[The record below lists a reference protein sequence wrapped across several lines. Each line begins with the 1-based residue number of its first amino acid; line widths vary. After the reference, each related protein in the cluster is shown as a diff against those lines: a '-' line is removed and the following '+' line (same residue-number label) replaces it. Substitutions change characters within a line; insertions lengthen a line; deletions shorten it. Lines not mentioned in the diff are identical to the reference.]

1 MAAPPPWQGA
11 TPFAGVPAA
20 ALGPGPPS
28 LLPTVL
34 MSVRVSCPG
43 VRAQGPGGDTP
54 TEDLRLQLSMDPE
67 RSGGGFRLTL
77 RHGQVRSTVVA
88 EFNLK
93 DVSYQVVNPKCHKLT
108 VVGQTGDP
116 MIFNFEDAR
125 EAQKW
130 WTVVSSSIREVQKA
144 AACTDLNLHNHA
156 LPQPLLPVVGNP
168 FRTAPAELNASV
180 TVSTGNPFRT
190 DHFNEDIS
198 TTSLNNSKKE
208 DLALRLSKAI
218 EMGDQQSASQLA
230 VALATHSASLQI
242 QLKPSCFPKTELGM
256 KVGVEDAT
264 SSVNITIQVHA
275 YTTVSMLKQQVFQEY
290 GFHPSVQRWIIG
302 QCLCIDE
309 RTLGSYGIRKDGDTA
324 FLYLL
329 SAKKAHLSWQRYED
343 DQNLTMIRPQPVIA
357 NQDSTDEKWKFS
369 TLPSKLPSKKATGRR
384 GSDGSRQTDV
394 SGLTRLLNL
403 DRLTLTNNLGNP
415 PARPPAAVTLP
426 SPAQVGWACPI
437 CTYINK
443 PTRPGCE
450 MCSQDRPRDYVIPES
465 YKPDELERLRMQ
477 QEKDGIQ
484 KYQKA
489 QEEERLQNFLYLLQ
503 LDDEALVPNQEEIEC
518 LICYT
523 KVLPGAGVLL
533 RECLHSFC
541 RECLRQV
548 IHFCEEPEVSC
559 PFRNEAYSCSLKLQ
573 EREIRALVSAEEYRK
588 FLERGLNVAESRSK
602 NSYHCKMADCKGWC
616 IYEDLV
622 NEFWCPICQRTNCLI
637 CKAIHEGMNCR
648 QYQDDIRIRA
658 QNDSAARQTNDML
671 KRLVQVGDAMHC
683 PLCKIIVQKK
693 DGCDWIR
700 CTVCQ
705 TEICWVT
712 KGPRWG
718 PMGPGD
724 VSGGCRCNVNGKRCH
739 PQCQNCH

>member
-1 MAAPPPWQGA
+1 MAVPYPGSGALLSAA
-11 TPFAGVPAA
+11 TP
-20 ALGPGPPS
+20 GPGPPS
-28 LLPTVL
+28 PLPTVL
-34 MSVRVSCPG
+34 MTVRVSCPG
-43 VRAQGPGGDTP
+43 VRAVGPGGEGGP
-54 TEDLRLQLSMDPE
+54 CEDLRLQLSMDPE

-77 RHGQVRSTVVA
+77 RHGQARSQTVA

-93 DVSYQVVNPKCHKLT
+93 DVCYQVKNPKCHTLT
-108 VVGQTGDP
+108 VLGQLGEP
-116 MIFNFEDAR
+116 IIFNFEDER

-144 AACTDLNLHNHA
+144 AAVNSSNLHSNA
-156 LPQPLLPVVGNP
+156 LPQPLLPVIGNP
-168 FRTAPAELNASV
+168 FRTTPAELNTSV
-180 TVSTGNPFRT
+180 TASTGNPFRT
-190 DHFNEDIS
+190 DVSDEIGSSTFFDIA
-198 TTSLNNSKKE
+198 KKE

-218 EMGDQQSASQLA
+218 ESGDQQAASHYA
-230 VALATHSASLQI
+230 IALAAQQASLQL
-242 QLKPSCFPKTELGM
+242 QLKPECFPKTEISM

-264 SSVNITIQVHA
+264 SSVNISILVHA
-275 YTTVSMLKQQVFQEY
+275 YTTITMLKQQVFHEY
-290 GFHPSVQRWIIG
+290 GFHPRVQRWIIG
-302 QCLCIDE
+302 QCLCIDD

-329 SAKKAHLSWQRYED
+329 SAKQAHLSRQHYEE
-343 DQNLTMIRPQPVIA
+343 DQNIVVTRPEPRVA
-357 NQDSTDEKWKFS
+357 SQDSGSADEKWKS
-369 TLPSKLPSKKATGRR
+369 CTLPSRLSSKKASARK
-384 GSDGSRQTDV
+384 GSDGSRQADV
-394 SGLTRLLNL
+394 NITRLLNL
-403 DRLTLTNNLGNP
+403 DRLSLNSALPKPNHF
-415 PARPPAAVTLP
+415 RPPHVADPLP
-426 SPAQVGWACPI
+426 FPAQVGWACPI

-465 YKPDELERLRMQ
+465 YKPDELERLRIQ

-484 KYQKA
+484 KYKKE
-489 QEEERLQNFLYLLQ
+489 QEEERVQNFLYLLQ

-523 KVLPGAGVLL
+523 RVPPGDGVLL

-559 PFRNEAYSCSLKLQ
+559 PFRNDAYACSLKLQ

-588 FLERGLNVAESRSK
+588 FLERGLTVAESRSR
-602 NSYHCKMADCKGWC
+602 NSYHCKTMDCKGWC
-616 IYEDLV
+616 IYEDLL

-648 QYQDDIRIRA
+648 QYQDDLRIRA
-658 QNDSAARQTNDML
+658 QNDSAARQTNDVL
-671 KRLVQVGDAMHC
+671 KRLVQMGEAMHC

-712 KGPRWG
+712 KGARWG
-718 PMGPGD
+718 PAGPGD
-724 VSGGCRCNVNGKRCH
+724 VSGGCRCNVDGRRCH